1 MPHSARPAATATA
14 ISYRVLPPSDTEFAK
29 LQALLVYDNLPS
41 TTAVVSY
48 AIGSTKLSANEQ
60 FGAQTV
66 ISLLQTTQIKQ
77 GVSFLAVNKVYTSTN
92 KTTII

>member
-48 AIGSTKLSANEQ
+48 AIGSRKRSANEQ
-60 FGAQTV
+60 FSFVGDQTV
-66 ISLLQTTQIKQ
+66 VSLLQTAQI
-77 GVSFLAVNKVYTSTN
+77 GLVLLYVHRGELAY
-92 KTTII
+92 